1 MPLQP
6 GTNLQ
11 QRMLTKVAAKGA
23 YKDGVF
29 IGPAADAYYGI
40 IQIGAVIK
48 GGRLADIKV
57 MQYPSDRRT
66 SVRINQIALP
76 RLRDEAV
83 SAQTGDVDIVSG
95 ATLTS
100 RAFIRS
106 LSGALRQ
113 AVSQARCARPGS

>member
-48 GGRLADIKV
+48 GGRLTDIKV

-113 AVSQARCARPGS
+113 AVS